1 MKEELSI
8 PNVYGLVFRKGS
20 NKTQILLQER
30 WKPQSDKQNSG
41 KIELP
46 GGKLRAFEA
55 ITDCLIREVQE
66 EAGIEVTRILDKTSK
81 FYTGSKDTVLTVHP
95 TIVSQYV
102 VGPYPSLLLVI
113 SCEGEGTPKCLGDGS
128 RNAKWWKVTEALATA
143 FDNPDLITPL
153 TLGVIRSQLAT

>member
-8 PNVYGLVFRKGS
+8 PNVYGLVYKHGS

-55 ITDCLIREVQE
+55 VTDCLTREVQE
-66 EAGIEVTRILDKTSK
+66 ETGIKLTRILDKS
-81 FYTGSKDTVLTVHP
+81 FRFDISSKDAVLTVYP

-113 SCEGEGTPKCLGDGS
+113 SCEGEGTPKSFGDGTK
-128 RNAKWWKVTEALATA
+128 NAKWWNVTEALATA
-143 FDNPDLITPL
+143 SSNPDLITPL
-153 TLGVIRSQLAT
+153 TLGVFRSQLTV